1 MTKRI
6 AIASGKGGTGKTT
19 VATNLA
25 LLAARGE
32 RRVTYVDCDVEAPNG
47 HLFLDPQIDVREPVK
62 VPVPQVDAARCTHC
76 GDCARFCQYNALL
89 SLPTEVLLFP
99 ELCHSCGGC
108 GMVCPSGAISETVR
122 EIGLREQGRAGAI
135 DFVSGRLNI
144 GEAKSPPLIHAV
156 KQLPFETD
164 LLIIDAPPGTS
175 CPVVESLR
183 DCDFVLLV
191 TEPTPFGLH
200 DLVLAAD
207 MVQSLQL
214 PCGVVINRSGNHDE
228 DTLRFCAERSLPV
241 LARLPDERG
250 AAEAYSR
257 GELLVEALPAFAR
270 LFEGLLTAV
279 LPASSHT
286 QSTERTSP

>member
-1 MTKRI
+1 MRI

-25 LLAARGE
+25 VLAARAE
-32 RRVTYVDCDVEAPNG
+32 QRVTYVDCDVEAPNG
-47 HLFLDPQIDVREPVK
+47 HLFLNPRLDLQEPVL
-62 VPVPQVDAARCTHC
+62 VPVPQVDATRCTHC

-89 SLPTEVLLFP
+89 CLPTEVLLFA
-99 ELCHSCGGC
+99 ELCHGCGGC
-108 GMVCPSGAISETVR
+108 GLVCPNEAINEVTR
-122 EIGLREQGRAGAI
+122 EIGQREQGRSGAI
-135 DFVSGRLNI
+135 HVVSGRLNI

-183 DCDFVLLV
+183 DSNFVLLV

-207 MVQSLQL
+207 MVQALRL
-214 PCGVVINRSGNHDE
+214 PCGVVINRSDEHDG
-228 DTLRFCAERSLPV
+228 DTLRFCAERGLPV
-241 LARLPDERG
+241 LARLPDDRG

-257 GELLVEALPAFAR
+257 GELLVEALPVFAR
-270 LFEGLLTAV
+270 LFNDLLAAVVTAAANT
-279 LPASSHT
+279 PSM
-286 QSTERTSP
+286 ERTSP